1 MRKGI
6 IIIITA
12 LIIALACAC
21 VACTSLSDS
30 SSIYYYTQ
38 IDNSMLEKNDARG
51 GVIDFKGSLPYLY
64 SLPAYSEEG
73 DAQVCTFGADKELKD
88 GAFICL
94 RLVPLRGVV
103 SWAEVTFDE
112 LPETVK
118 AKYPDYYSSMTA
130 PV

>member
-21 VACTSLSDS
+21 VVCTSLSDS
-30 SSIYYYTQ
+30 GIYYYTQ
-38 IDNSMLEKNDARG
+38 IDNTKLEKNDARG

-73 DAQVCTFGADKELKD
+73 DAQVCTFGAERELKE
-88 GAFICL
+88 GAFIRL
-94 RLVPLRGVV
+94 RLAPLRGVV
-103 SWAEVTFDE
+103 SCAEVMFDE

-118 AKYPDYYSSMTA
+118 AKYPDYYSSITA

>member
-30 SSIYYYTQ
+30 GIYYYTQ
-38 IDNSMLEKNDARG
+38 IDNTKLEKNDARG

-73 DAQVCTFGADKELKD
+73 DARVCTFGADKELKE
-88 GAFICL
+88 GAFIRL
-94 RLVPLRGVV
+94 RLAPLRGVI

-118 AKYPDYYSSMTA
+118 AKYPDYFSSMTA